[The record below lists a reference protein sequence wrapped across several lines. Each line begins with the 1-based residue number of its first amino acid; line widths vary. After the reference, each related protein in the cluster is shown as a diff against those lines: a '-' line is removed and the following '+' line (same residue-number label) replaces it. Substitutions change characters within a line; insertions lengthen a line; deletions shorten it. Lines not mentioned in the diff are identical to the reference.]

1 MLQGAL
7 FGLIGYPLGHSFS
20 LQYFT
25 EKFQRE
31 GLTDCRFKLFPLQSI
46 KAFPALLQSH
56 PNLRGLAVTIPYKEQ
71 VMHYLSRIDEEAA
84 SVGAVNCIKIRGRE
98 TIGYNTDILGFEQSL
113 RPLLKPHHT
122 QALVLG
128 SGGASK
134 AVQYV
139 LRKLHIPFLIVSRHA
154 GHQPNQVRYSDLTPE
169 LVSNHTLIINATPL
183 GMMPAVDTYPDI
195 PYDALGPSH
204 LLYDLV
210 YKPPMTVFLRKG
222 EESGAAIVNGMD
234 MLLIQAE
241 ANWKI
246 WQSN

>member
-1 MLQGAL
+1 MVQGAL

-31 GLTDCRFKLFPLQSI
+31 GLTDCRFELFPLHSI
-46 KAFPALLQSH
+46 KAFPALLQAH

-71 VMHYLSRIDEEAA
+71 VMHYLSRIDEEAGT
-84 SVGAVNCIKIRGRE
+84 VGAVNCIKIRGHE
-98 TIGYNTDILGFEQSL
+98 TVGYNTDILGFEQSL
-113 RPLLKPHHT
+113 RPLLKPHHS

-139 LRKLHIPFLIVSRHA
+139 LRKLHIPFLVASRNK
-154 GHQPNQVRYSDLTPE
+154 GHQRNHVQYGEITRE
-169 LVSNHTLIINATPL
+169 LVSSHTLIVNATPL

-195 PYDALGPSH
+195 PYESIGHAH

-210 YKPPMTVFLRKG
+210 YKPPMTAFLRKG
-222 EESGAAIVNGMD
+222 EERGATIVNGMD

-246 WQSN
+246 WQSD